1 MLTDTYMSFRIVR
14 MNTKLT
20 LSIDS
25 TVIDDAKKNLQTKD
39 KSLSGF
45 IEDYFRL
52 LVATKI
58 KRTSSSPIVEELTGI
73 ASPAKSIDEN
83 DLITDYLLEK
93 YK

>member
-1 MLTDTYMSFRIVR
+1 

-20 LSIDS
+20 LSLDS
-25 TVIDDAKKNLQTKD
+25 SVIDRAKKNLQTKD

-52 LVATKI
+52 LITTKT
-58 KRTSSSPIVEELTGI
+58 KRSLSSPIVEELTGI
-73 ASPAKSIDEN
+73 ARPDKSIDER
-83 DLITDYLLEK
+83 DLITEYLLEK

>member
-1 MLTDTYMSFRIVR
+1 

-25 TVIDDAKKNLQTKD
+25 TIIDKAKKNLQTKD
-39 KSLSGF
+39 KSLSAL

-52 LVATKI
+52 LIITKT
-58 KRTSSSPIVEELTGI
+58 KLTPSAPLMKELTGI
-73 ASPAKSIDEN
+73 AKPNKNIAVSEI
-83 DLITDYLLEK
+83 ITEYLLEK